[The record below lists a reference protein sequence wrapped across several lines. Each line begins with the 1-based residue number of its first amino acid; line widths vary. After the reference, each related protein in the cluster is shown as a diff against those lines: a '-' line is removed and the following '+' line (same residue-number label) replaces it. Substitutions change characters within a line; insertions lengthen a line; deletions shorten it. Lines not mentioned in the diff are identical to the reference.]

1 MLAIILALFSATGY
15 GAADFLAGMAAR
27 RASVI
32 QITLAVYAVG
42 AATIAAVLP
51 WSRAGHLS
59 VAALAWGALSGAGL
73 ATEALFLAEGFRRA
87 EFSIAGPLS
96 AVTGAGLAVIAGLAW
111 GEHPG
116 SFALIGLALVL
127 PAVLAVSGSAAPRPA
142 DAAPEQAL
150 PPPPVLHPEGLPAG
164 GGRRRQIA
172 RGGLGGAAFGVIA
185 GVGGAVFLIG
195 AAKAGPAA
203 GMWPVLAI
211 QVAAMVTT
219 ALVAAVTGNLR
230 IPGPGARW
238 LSVSSGCIGAGAAL
252 LYVGAADAGMLAI
265 AAAVTGLFPVVTVGL
280 ARVVEKERLGVIRF
294 AGLAMATVAVALIGI
309 GQ

>member
-51 WSRAGHLS
+51 WSRAGHPS
-59 VAALAWGALSGAGL
+59 VAALAWGALSGARPCHRS
-73 ATEALFLAEGFRRA
+73 ALFGRGVPQSRVQHRRPAFRGDRRRPCRYRGPGLGRA
-87 EFSIAGPLS
+87 S
-96 AVTGAGLAVIAGLAW
+96 
-111 GEHPG
+111 G